1 MSPSYHDNLELIL
14 VDWLGAHRDDDL
26 ERLAEL
32 LDPEVEQRWV
42 DGKVYCANR
51 DELLAWKAA
60 RPRHAEYVL
69 DAVEALRG
77 DDEHVVL
84 GVHGAHVEEVAGEHV
99 GGHLYEVFT
108 IRDARIVAIRAY
120 AERDEALAAAGARPG
135 PAAGR

>member
-1 MSPSYHDNLELIL
+1 MSPSYHASLELIL
-14 VDWLGAHRDDDL
+14 VDWLGAHRDNDL
-26 ERLAEL
+26 ERLTRL
-32 LDPEVEQRWV
+32 LDPDVEQRWV

-60 RPRHAEYVL
+60 QPTHAEYFL

-84 GVHGAHVEEVAGEHV
+84 GVHGAHVEEVDGEHV

-108 IRDARIVAIRAY
+108 IRDGRIVAIRAY
-120 AERDEALAAAGARPG
+120 LGRDEALAAAGAQPG
-135 PAAGR
+135 ATARR